1 MSKCCLSMGGWTVV
15 ALLAVMG
22 CGRSLPSTPSHL
34 PAALATAPLVLGS
47 QLSTGGKG
55 MSSWFANYPDTS
67 FETMKPT
74 LEEALQS
81 EGYRVRV
88 KDNSLMAEKEVGERG
103 ENFVRVSLFRGS
115 LRTEVMSGR
124 RVVRPPT
131 GTSGCAVQYSEFY
144 GSKSPFKDLG
154 PAKKI
159 PKDVRP
165 PKGLNE

>member
-1 MSKCCLSMGGWTVV
+1 
-15 ALLAVMG
+15 
-22 CGRSLPSTPSHL
+22 
-34 PAALATAPLVLGS
+34 
-47 QLSTGGKG
+47 
-55 MSSWFANYPDTS
+55 MSSWFVNYPDTS

-74 LEEALQS
+74 LEQALQS

-88 KDNSLMAEKEVGERG
+88 KDNSLMAEKEVGEQG

-115 LRTEVMSGR
+115 LRTEVMSGGV

-144 GSKSPFKDLG
+144 GSKSPFKDMA

-159 PKDVRP
+159 PADVRP
-165 PKGLNE
+165 TKGLND